1 MTQTAPQP
9 GPASQA
15 GPASQV
21 GSAPQVGPQLPAPDG
36 STDPHQWLE
45 EVTGQDALD
54 WVRGRNA
61 AAEAELDAVLD
72 PQDPDG
78 APLAETLQSQILE
91 ILDAKDRIP
100 GVTKRGE
107 FLYNFWTDA
116 EHERGLWRRTTLDS
130 YRTEEPEWDVLLD
143 VDALNEAEGED
154 WVWHGAHLLR
164 PAEGQPYR
172 HALIDL
178 SHGGSDADVTR
189 EFDLAKRAFVSPE
202 EGGFERP
209 EAKGSLSWIDVDTV
223 WVATDFGEGTMTS
236 SGYARQARI
245 WRRGTPMAQ
254 AQPVHE
260 VAESDMAVFAAH
272 DSTPGWE
279 RDWVIEA
286 HAFYDMSVHVVDRSQ
301 QPPELTRL
309 EVPSDLEATAHR
321 DLGIFSPRSDW
332 EVGESTY
339 PAGSLVVGDFARFL
353 EGEPELHMLFE
364 PTETTSL
371 ADMTITRTAVV
382 LSILEDVVHRL
393 EVHTRDEHGNWVRRD
408 LYPELRGAIG
418 VSAVDADENDEVWVS
433 VTDFIEPT
441 RLLLGDLGDVA
452 ADGDA
457 GELTLVKAAPARFDA
472 EGLDV
477 SQHFAIS
484 DDGTRIPYF
493 EISSLDAA
501 GSGDGAAGSDV
512 GAVGAAGS
520 AAGSAGSAGAD
531 DGAAGRPRPTLLYG
545 YGGFEISLTP
555 SYLGAIGKA
564 WLERGG
570 TYVLA
575 NIRGGGEYG
584 PRWHQAA
591 LKEKRHRAYEDFSS
605 VAKDLLERGVT
616 DREHLAVRGGSNGGL
631 LTGNMVTQYP
641 ELFGAV
647 IIQVPLLDMKR
658 YSHLLAGASWM
669 AEYGDPD
676 TADWEYLRT
685 FSPYHLLAKE
695 KAEQY
700 PPTFVLTST
709 RDDRVHPG
717 HARKF
722 TAAME
727 SLGADVRSWENIE
740 GGHGGAATNEQA
752 ARMNALLYTFLW
764 STIGTDS

>member
-1 MTQTAPQP
+1 MTQ
-9 GPASQA
+9 
-15 GPASQV
+15 
-21 GSAPQVGPQLPAPDG
+21 SAPQLPASDG

-45 EVTGQDALD
+45 EVTGEDALA
-54 WVRGRNA
+54 WVRERNA
-61 AAEAELDAVLD
+61 AAEAELDEASD
-72 PQDPDG
+72 PRDPSG
-78 APLAETLQSQILE
+78 KPLAATLQHEIRE

-100 GVTKRGE
+100 GVIKRGE
-107 FLYNFWTDA
+107 HLYNFWTDA
-116 EHERGLWRRTTLDS
+116 EHERGLWRRTTLES
-130 YRTEEPEWDVLLD
+130 YRTEEPEWEILLD
-143 VDALNEAEGED
+143 VDALNRDEEED
-154 WVWHGAHLLR
+154 WVWHGARLLR
-164 PAEGQPYR
+164 PSGSAEGEPYR
-172 HALIDL
+172 HALVDL

-189 EFDLAKRAFVSPE
+189 EFDLETLSFVPAD
-202 EGGFERP
+202 EGGFVRP
-209 EAKGSLSWIDVDTV
+209 EAKGSLSWIDEDTV
-223 WVATDFGEGTMTS
+223 WATTDFGEGTMTS

-245 WRRGTPMAQ
+245 WRRGTELAQ
-254 AQPVHE
+254 AELVHE
-260 VAESDMAVFAAH
+260 VAASDMAVFAAH

-279 RDWVIEA
+279 RDWVVEA
-286 HAFYDMSVHVVDRSQ
+286 HAFYDNTLHLVDRTQ
-301 QPPELTRL
+301 QPPTLTTL
-309 EVPSDLEATAHR
+309 DVPADLEANAHR

-332 EVGESTY
+332 EIGEATY
-339 PAGSLVVGDFARFL
+339 PAGSLVVGDLDRFL
-353 EGEPELHMLFE
+353 AGEPELHMLFE

-393 EVHTRDEHGNWVRRD
+393 EVHTRDEHGQWVRQD

-418 VSAVDADENDEVWVS
+418 VSAVDADVNDEVWVT

-441 RLLLGDLGDVA
+441 RLLLGDLHEVA
-452 ADGDA
+452 GGGQA
-457 GELTLVKAAPARFDA
+457 GELELIKSAPARFDA
-472 EGLDV
+472 DGLDV
-477 SQHFAIS
+477 SQHFATS

-493 EISSLDAA
+493 EISRPDRVEA
-501 GSGDGAAGSDV
+501 GEV
-512 GAVGAAGS
+512 Q
-520 AAGSAGSAGAD
+520 
-531 DGAAGRPRPTLLYG
+531 PTLLYG

-591 LKEKRHRAYEDFSS
+591 LKENLHRAYEDFSS
-605 VAKDLLERGVT
+605 VAKDLVEHGVT
-616 DREHLAVRGGSNGGL
+616 DRDHLAVRGGSNGGL

-658 YSHLLAGASWM
+658 YSHLLAGHSWM

-676 TADWEYLRT
+676 TEDWEYVRT
-685 FSPYHLLAKE
+685 FSPYHLLRE
-695 KAEQY
+695 DVQY

-727 SLGADVRSWENIE
+727 SLGADVRYWENIE

-764 STIGTDS
+764 DTIGKDS

>member
-1 MTQTAPQP
+1 MTDAATQDPRA
-9 GPASQA
+9 
-15 GPASQV
+15 
-21 GSAPQVGPQLPAPDG
+21 PQLPAPDG

-45 EVTGQDALD
+45 EVTGEDALA
-54 WVRGRNA
+54 WVRERNA
-61 AAEAELDAVLD
+61 AAEEELDRAVD
-72 PQDPDG
+72 PRDDSG
-78 APLAETLQSQILE
+78 RPLAGTLQHEIRE

-100 GVTKRGE
+100 GVVKRGE

-116 EHERGLWRRTTLDS
+116 EHERGLWRRTTLES
-130 YRTEEPEWDVLLD
+130 YRTEEPEWEVLLD
-143 VDALNEAEGED
+143 IDALNETEGED
-154 WVWHGAHLLR
+154 WVWHGARLLR
-164 PAEGQPYR
+164 PEGLAEGEPYR

-178 SHGGSDADVTR
+178 SHGGADADVTR
-189 EFDLAKRAFVSPE
+189 EFDLETLSFVPAAD
-202 EGGFERP
+202 GGFERP

-223 WVATDFGEGTMTS
+223 WATTDFGEGTMTS

-245 WRRGTPMAQ
+245 WRRGTELAQ
-254 AQPVHE
+254 AELVHE
-260 VAESDMAVFAAH
+260 IPTSDMAVFAAH

-279 RDWVIEA
+279 RDWVVEA
-286 HAFYDMSVHVVDRSQ
+286 HAFYDNTLHLVDRSQ
-301 QPPELTRL
+301 QPPVLTTL
-309 EVPSDLEATAHR
+309 EVPADLDATAHR

-332 EVGESTY
+332 EIAEARY

-353 EGEPELHMLFE
+353 DGEPELHMLFE

-393 EVHTRDEHGNWVRRD
+393 EVHTRDEHGQWVRRD

-418 VSAVDADENDEVWVS
+418 VSAVDADDSDEVWVT

-441 RLLLGDLGDVA
+441 RLLLGDLSEVA
-452 ADGDA
+452 GGGEA
-457 GELTLVKAAPARFDA
+457 GELELVKAAPARFDA

-477 SQHFAIS
+477 SQHFATS

-493 EISSLDAA
+493 EISRRDAP
-501 GSGDGAAGSDV
+501 GQEG
-512 GAVGAAGS
+512 
-520 AAGSAGSAGAD
+520 
-531 DGAAGRPRPTLLYG
+531 PRPTLLFG

-555 SYLGAIGKA
+555 SYLGAVGKT

-591 LKEKRHRAYEDFSS
+591 LKENRHRAYEDFSS
-605 VAKDLLERGVT
+605 VAKDLIERGVT
-616 DREHLAVRGGSNGGL
+616 DRDHLAVRGGSNGGL
-631 LTGNMVTQYP
+631 LTGNMVTRYP

-658 YSHLLAGASWM
+658 YSHLLAGHSWM

-676 TADWEYLRT
+676 TDDWEFVRT
-685 FSPYHLLAKE
+685 FSPYHLLE
-695 KAEQY
+695 EGVQY

-727 SLGADVRSWENIE
+727 SLGADVRYWENIE

-764 STIGTDS
+764 DTIGARS

>member
-1 MTQTAPQP
+1 MTQ
-9 GPASQA
+9 
-15 GPASQV
+15 
-21 GSAPQVGPQLPAPDG
+21 SAPQLPASDG

-45 EVTGQDALD
+45 EVTGEDALA
-54 WVRGRNA
+54 WVRERNA
-61 AAEAELDAVLD
+61 AAEAELDEASD
-72 PQDPDG
+72 PRDPSG
-78 APLAETLQSQILE
+78 KPLAATLQHEIRE

-100 GVTKRGE
+100 GVIKRGE
-107 FLYNFWTDA
+107 HLYNFWTDA
-116 EHERGLWRRTTLDS
+116 EHERGLWRRTTLES
-130 YRTEEPEWDVLLD
+130 YRTEEPEWEILLD
-143 VDALNEAEGED
+143 VDALNRDEEED
-154 WVWHGAHLLR
+154 WVWHGARLLR
-164 PAEGQPYR
+164 PSGSAEGEPYR
-172 HALIDL
+172 HALVDL

-189 EFDLAKRAFVSPE
+189 EFDLETLSFVPAA

-209 EAKGSLSWIDVDTV
+209 EAKGSLSWIDEDTV
-223 WVATDFGEGTMTS
+223 WATTDFGEGTMTS

-245 WRRGTPMAQ
+245 WRRGTELAQ
-254 AQPVHE
+254 AELVHE
-260 VAESDMAVFAAH
+260 VAASDMAVFAAH

-279 RDWVIEA
+279 RDWVVEA
-286 HAFYDMSVHVVDRSQ
+286 HAFYDNTLHLVDRTQ
-301 QPPELTRL
+301 QPPTLTTL
-309 EVPSDLEATAHR
+309 DVPADLEANAHR

-332 EVGESTY
+332 EIGEATY
-339 PAGSLVVGDFARFL
+339 PAGSLVVGDLDRFL
-353 EGEPELHMLFE
+353 AGEPELHMLFE

-393 EVHTRDEHGNWVRRD
+393 EVHTRDEHGQWVRQD

-418 VSAVDADENDEVWVS
+418 VSAVDADVNDEVWVT

-441 RLLLGDLGDVA
+441 RLLLGDLHEVA
-452 ADGDA
+452 GGGQA
-457 GELTLVKAAPARFDA
+457 GELELIKSAPARFDA
-472 EGLDV
+472 DGLDV
-477 SQHFAIS
+477 SQHFATS

-493 EISSLDAA
+493 EISRPDRVEA
-501 GSGDGAAGSDV
+501 GEV
-512 GAVGAAGS
+512 Q
-520 AAGSAGSAGAD
+520 
-531 DGAAGRPRPTLLYG
+531 PTLLYG

-591 LKEKRHRAYEDFSS
+591 LKENRHRAYEDFSS
-605 VAKDLLERGVT
+605 VAKDLVERGVT

-676 TADWEYLRT
+676 TEDWEYIRT
-685 FSPYHLLAKE
+685 FSPYHLLRE
-695 KAEQY
+695 DVDY
-700 PPTFVLTST
+700 PPTFLLTST

-722 TAAME
+722 AAAME
-727 SLGADVRSWENIE
+727 SLGAPVQAWENIE
-740 GGHGGAATNEQA
+740 GGHGGAATNAQS
-752 ARMNALLYTFLW
+752 ARMNALMYTFLW
-764 STIGTDS
+764 STLGGRPESRRDEGA

>member
-1 MTQTAPQP
+1 MTQ
-9 GPASQA
+9 
-15 GPASQV
+15 
-21 GSAPQVGPQLPAPDG
+21 SAPQLPASDG

-45 EVTGQDALD
+45 EVTGEDALA
-54 WVRGRNA
+54 WVRERNA
-61 AAEAELDAVLD
+61 AAEAELDEASD
-72 PQDPDG
+72 PRDPSG
-78 APLAETLQSQILE
+78 KPLAATLQHEIRE

-100 GVTKRGE
+100 GVIKRGE
-107 FLYNFWTDA
+107 HLYNFWTDA
-116 EHERGLWRRTTLDS
+116 EHERGLWRRTTLES
-130 YRTEEPEWDVLLD
+130 YRTEEPEWEILLD
-143 VDALNEAEGED
+143 VDALNRDEEED
-154 WVWHGAHLLR
+154 WVWHGARLLR
-164 PAEGQPYR
+164 PSGSAEGEPYR
-172 HALIDL
+172 HALVDL

-189 EFDLAKRAFVSPE
+189 EFDLETLSFVPAD
-202 EGGFERP
+202 EGGFVRP
-209 EAKGSLSWIDVDTV
+209 EAKGSLSWIDEDTV
-223 WVATDFGEGTMTS
+223 WATTDFGEGTMTS

-245 WRRGTPMAQ
+245 WRRGTELAQ
-254 AQPVHE
+254 AELVHE
-260 VAESDMAVFAAH
+260 VAASDMAVFAAH

-279 RDWVIEA
+279 RDWVVEA
-286 HAFYDMSVHVVDRSQ
+286 HAFYDNTLHLVDRTQ
-301 QPPELTRL
+301 QPPTLTTL
-309 EVPSDLEATAHR
+309 DVPADLEANAHR

-332 EVGESTY
+332 EIGEATY
-339 PAGSLVVGDFARFL
+339 PAGSLVVGDLDRFL
-353 EGEPELHMLFE
+353 AGEPELHMLFE

-393 EVHTRDEHGNWVRRD
+393 EVHTRDEHGQWVRQD

-418 VSAVDADENDEVWVS
+418 VSAVDADVNDEVWVT

-441 RLLLGDLGDVA
+441 RLLLGDLHEVA
-452 ADGDA
+452 GGGQA
-457 GELTLVKAAPARFDA
+457 GELELIKSAPARFEA

-477 SQHFAIS
+477 SQHFATS

-493 EISSLDAA
+493 EISRPDRVEA
-501 GSGDGAAGSDV
+501 GEV
-512 GAVGAAGS
+512 Q
-520 AAGSAGSAGAD
+520 
-531 DGAAGRPRPTLLYG
+531 PTLLYG

-555 SYLGAIGKA
+555 SYLGGIGRA

-591 LKEKRHRAYEDFSS
+591 LKENRHRAYEDFSS
-605 VAKDLLERGVT
+605 VAKDLVERGVT

-658 YSHLLAGASWM
+658 YSHLLAGHSWM

-676 TADWEYLRT
+676 TEDWEHLRT
-685 FSPYHLLAKE
+685 ISPYHLLAE
-695 KAEQY
+695 DTAY

-727 SLGADVRSWENIE
+727 SLAADVRYWENIE

-752 ARMNALLYTFLW
+752 ARMNALLYAFLW
-764 STIGTDS
+764 KTIGAGS

>member
-1 MTQTAPQP
+1 MTQ
-9 GPASQA
+9 
-15 GPASQV
+15 
-21 GSAPQVGPQLPAPDG
+21 SAPQLPASDG

-45 EVTGQDALD
+45 EVTGEDALA
-54 WVRGRNA
+54 WVRERNA
-61 AAEAELDAVLD
+61 AAEAELDEASD
-72 PQDPDG
+72 PRDPSG
-78 APLAETLQSQILE
+78 KPLAATLQHEIRE

-100 GVTKRGE
+100 GVIKRGE
-107 FLYNFWTDA
+107 HLYNFWTDA
-116 EHERGLWRRTTLDS
+116 EHERGLWRRTTLES
-130 YRTEEPEWDVLLD
+130 YRTEEPEWEILLD
-143 VDALNEAEGED
+143 VDALNRDEEED
-154 WVWHGAHLLR
+154 WVWHGARLLR
-164 PAEGQPYR
+164 PSGSAEGEPYR
-172 HALIDL
+172 HALVDL

-189 EFDLAKRAFVSPE
+189 EFDLETLSFVPAA

-209 EAKGSLSWIDVDTV
+209 EAKGSLSWIDEDTV
-223 WVATDFGEGTMTS
+223 WATTDFGEGTMTS

-245 WRRGTPMAQ
+245 WRRGTELAQ
-254 AQPVHE
+254 AELVHE
-260 VAESDMAVFAAH
+260 VAASDMAVFAAH

-279 RDWVIEA
+279 RDWVVEA
-286 HAFYDMSVHVVDRSQ
+286 HAFYDNTLHLVDRTQ
-301 QPPELTRL
+301 QPPTLTTL
-309 EVPSDLEATAHR
+309 DVPADLEANAHR

-332 EVGESTY
+332 EIGEATY
-339 PAGSLVVGDFARFL
+339 PAGSLVVGDLDRFL
-353 EGEPELHMLFE
+353 AGEPELHMLFE

-393 EVHTRDEHGNWVRRD
+393 EVHTRDEHGQWVRQD

-418 VSAVDADENDEVWVS
+418 VSAVDADVNDEVWVT

-441 RLLLGDLGDVA
+441 RLLLGDLHEVA
-452 ADGDA
+452 GGGQA
-457 GELTLVKAAPARFDA
+457 GELELIKSAPARFEA

-477 SQHFAIS
+477 SQHFATS

-493 EISSLDAA
+493 EISRPDRVEA
-501 GSGDGAAGSDV
+501 GEV
-512 GAVGAAGS
+512 Q
-520 AAGSAGSAGAD
+520 
-531 DGAAGRPRPTLLYG
+531 PTLLYG

-591 LKEKRHRAYEDFSS
+591 LKENRHRAYEDFSS
-605 VAKDLLERGVT
+605 VAKDLVERGVT
-616 DREHLAVRGGSNGGL
+616 DRDHLAVRGGSNGGL

-676 TADWEYLRT
+676 TEDWEFVRT
-685 FSPYHLLAKE
+685 FSPYHLLSEERA
-695 KAEQY
+695 ADY

-727 SLGADVRSWENIE
+727 SLGADVRYWENIE

-764 STIGTDS
+764 DTIGKDS

>member
-1 MTQTAPQP
+1 MTQ
-9 GPASQA
+9 
-15 GPASQV
+15 
-21 GSAPQVGPQLPAPDG
+21 SAPQLPASDG

-45 EVTGQDALD
+45 EVTGEDALA
-54 WVRGRNA
+54 WVRERNA
-61 AAEAELDAVLD
+61 AAEAELDEASD
-72 PQDPDG
+72 PRDPSG
-78 APLAETLQSQILE
+78 KPLAATLQHEIRE

-100 GVTKRGE
+100 GVIKRGE
-107 FLYNFWTDA
+107 HLYNFWTDA
-116 EHERGLWRRTTLDS
+116 EHERGLWRRTTLES
-130 YRTEEPEWDVLLD
+130 YRTEEPEWEILLD
-143 VDALNEAEGED
+143 VDALTRDEEED
-154 WVWHGAHLLR
+154 WVWHGARLLR
-164 PAEGQPYR
+164 PAEGEPYR
-172 HALIDL
+172 HALVDL
-178 SHGGSDADVTR
+178 SHSGSDADVTR
-189 EFDLAKRAFVSPE
+189 EFDLETLSFVPAD
-202 EGGFERP
+202 EGGFVRP
-209 EAKGSLSWIDVDTV
+209 EAKGSLSWIDEDTV
-223 WVATDFGEGTMTS
+223 WATTDFGEGTMTS

-245 WRRGTPMAQ
+245 WRRGTELAQ
-254 AQPVHE
+254 AELVHE
-260 VAESDMAVFAAH
+260 VAASDMAVFAAH

-279 RDWVIEA
+279 RDWVVEA
-286 HAFYDMSVHVVDRSQ
+286 HAFYDNTLHLVDRTQ
-301 QPPELTRL
+301 QPPTLTTL
-309 EVPSDLEATAHR
+309 DVPADLEANAHR

-332 EVGESTY
+332 EIGEATY
-339 PAGSLVVGDFARFL
+339 PAGSLVVGDLDRFL
-353 EGEPELHMLFE
+353 AGEPELHMLFE

-393 EVHTRDEHGNWVRRD
+393 EVHTRDEHGQWVRQD

-418 VSAVDADENDEVWVS
+418 VSAVDADVNDEVWVT

-441 RLLLGDLGDVA
+441 RLLLGDLHEVA
-452 ADGDA
+452 GGGQA
-457 GELTLVKAAPARFDA
+457 GELELIKSAPARFEA

-477 SQHFAIS
+477 SQHFAAS

-493 EISSLDAA
+493 EISRPDRVEA
-501 GSGDGAAGSDV
+501 GEV
-512 GAVGAAGS
+512 Q
-520 AAGSAGSAGAD
+520 
-531 DGAAGRPRPTLLYG
+531 PTLLYG

-591 LKEKRHRAYEDFSS
+591 LKENRHRAYEDFSS
-605 VAKDLLERGVT
+605 VAKDLVERGVT

-658 YSHLLAGASWM
+658 YSHLLAGHSWM

-676 TADWEYLRT
+676 TEDWEYVRT
-685 FSPYHLLAKE
+685 FSPYHLLRE
-695 KAEQY
+695 DVQY

-727 SLGADVRSWENIE
+727 SLGADVRYWENIE

-764 STIGTDS
+764 DTIGKDS

>member
-1 MTQTAPQP
+1 MTDAATQDPRA
-9 GPASQA
+9 
-15 GPASQV
+15 
-21 GSAPQVGPQLPAPDG
+21 PQLPAPDG

-45 EVTGQDALD
+45 EVTGEEALA
-54 WVRGRNA
+54 WVQERNA
-61 AAEAELDAVLD
+61 AAESELDAVPD
-72 PQDPDG
+72 PQDPAG
-78 APLAETLQSQILE
+78 APLTRTLQAEILE

-100 GVTKRGE
+100 GVVKRGE

-116 EHERGLWRRTTLDS
+116 EHERGLWRRTTLES
-130 YRTEEPEWDVLLD
+130 YRTEEPEWEVLLD
-143 VDALNEAEGED
+143 IDALNETEGED
-154 WVWHGAHLLR
+154 WVWHGARLLR
-164 PAEGQPYR
+164 PEGLAEGEPYR

-178 SHGGSDADVTR
+178 SHGGADADVTR
-189 EFDLAKRAFVSPE
+189 EFDLETLSFVPAAD
-202 EGGFERP
+202 GGFERP

-223 WVATDFGEGTMTS
+223 WATTDFGEGTMTS

-245 WRRGTPMAQ
+245 WRRGTELAQ
-254 AQPVHE
+254 AELVHE
-260 VAESDMAVFAAH
+260 IPTSDMAVFAAH

-279 RDWVIEA
+279 RDWVVEA
-286 HAFYDMSVHVVDRSQ
+286 HAFYDNTLHLVDRSQ
-301 QPPELTRL
+301 QPPVLTTL
-309 EVPSDLEATAHR
+309 EVPADLDATAHR

-332 EVGESTY
+332 EIAEARY

-353 EGEPELHMLFE
+353 DGEPELHMLFE

-393 EVHTRDEHGNWVRRD
+393 EVHTRDEHGQWVRRD

-418 VSAVDADENDEVWVS
+418 VSAVDADGSDEVWVT

-441 RLLLGDLGDVA
+441 RLLLGDLSEVA
-452 ADGDA
+452 GGGEA
-457 GELTLVKAAPARFDA
+457 GELELVKAAPARFDA

-477 SQHFAIS
+477 SQHFATS

-493 EISSLDAA
+493 EISRLDAP
-501 GSGDGAAGSDV
+501 GQEG
-512 GAVGAAGS
+512 
-520 AAGSAGSAGAD
+520 
-531 DGAAGRPRPTLLYG
+531 PRPTLLFG

-555 SYLGAIGKA
+555 SYLGAVGKT

-591 LKEKRHRAYEDFSS
+591 LKENRHRAYEDFSS
-605 VAKDLLERGVT
+605 VAKDLIERGVT
-616 DREHLAVRGGSNGGL
+616 DRDHLAVRGGSNGGL
-631 LTGNMVTQYP
+631 LTGNMVTRYP

-658 YSHLLAGASWM
+658 YSHLLAGHSWM

-676 TADWEYLRT
+676 TDDWEFVRT
-685 FSPYHLLAKE
+685 FSPYHLLE
-695 KAEQY
+695 EGVQY

-727 SLGADVRSWENIE
+727 SLGADVRYWENIE

-764 STIGTDS
+764 DTIGARS

>member
-1 MTQTAPQP
+1 MTDTA
-9 GPASQA
+9 
-15 GPASQV
+15 
-21 GSAPQVGPQLPAPDG
+21 PQLPAPDG
-36 STDPHQWLE
+36 TADPHLWLE
-45 EVTGQDALD
+45 EITGEEALG
-54 WVRGRNA
+54 WVRERNA
-61 AAEAELDAVLD
+61 GAETELDAVAD
-72 PQDPDG
+72 PADPEG
-78 APLAETLQSQILE
+78 APLARTLQREIRE

-100 GVTKRGE
+100 AVVKRGE
-107 FLYNFWTDA
+107 HLYNFWTDA

-130 YRTEEPEWDVLLD
+130 YRADAPEWEILLD
-143 VDALNEAEGED
+143 VDALNVAEDED
-154 WVWHGAHLLR
+154 WVWHGARLLR
-164 PAEGQPYR
+164 PADPAAGEPYR

-189 EFDLAKRAFVSPE
+189 EFDLATRSFVDPAD
-202 EGGFERP
+202 GGFVRP
-209 EAKGSLSWIDVDTV
+209 EAKGSLGWLDRDTV
-223 WVATDFGEGTMTS
+223 WASTDFGEGTMTS

-245 WRRGTPMAQ
+245 WRRGTELAEAELVFEGKEDDML
-254 AQPVHE
+254 
-260 VAESDMAVFAAH
+260 VAGAH

-279 RDWVIEA
+279 RDWVVVA
-286 HAFYDMSVHVVDRSQ
+286 HAFYDQTVMVVDRSR
-301 QPPELTRL
+301 QPPALTEVEVPRDL
-309 EVPSDLEATAHR
+309 EVSAHR

-332 EVGESTY
+332 EVAGVTY
-339 PAGSLVVGDFARFL
+339 PAGSLVVGDFERFQA
-353 EGEPELHMLFE
+353 GEPELHMLFE
-364 PTETTSL
+364 PTESSSL
-371 ADMTITRTAVV
+371 ADMTITRSTIV
-382 LSILEDVVHRL
+382 LSILEDVVHHL
-393 EVHTRDEHGNWVRRD
+393 EVHTRDEHGAWVRTD
-408 LYPELRGAIG
+408 LYPDLRGSIG
-418 VSAVDADENDEVWVS
+418 VSAVDTEDSDEVWVT

-441 RLLLGDLGDVA
+441 TLLLGDLADVA
-452 ADGDA
+452 AGGEP
-457 GELTLVKAAPARFDA
+457 GELEVIKAAPARFAAD
-472 EGLDV
+472 GLRV
-477 SQHFAIS
+477 TQHFAVS
-484 DDGTRIPYF
+484 EDGTRIPYF
-493 EISSLDAA
+493 EIARTDREDS
-501 GSGDGAAGSDV
+501 
-512 GAVGAAGS
+512 
-520 AAGSAGSAGAD
+520 
-531 DGAAGRPRPTLLYG
+531 GRPAPTLLYG

-591 LKEKRHRAYEDFSS
+591 LKENRHRAYEDFSS

-631 LTGNMVTQYP
+631 LTGNMLTRYP

-658 YSHLLAGASWM
+658 YNHLLAGYSWM

-676 TADWEYLRT
+676 SEDWEFVRT
-685 FSPYHLLAKE
+685 FSPYHLLRDG
-695 KAEQY
+695 AEY

-722 TAAME
+722 TAALE
-727 SLGADVRSWENIE
+727 SLGADVRYWENIE

-764 STIGTDS
+764 STIGATGGAGS

>member
-1 MTQTAPQP
+1 MTQ
-9 GPASQA
+9 
-15 GPASQV
+15 
-21 GSAPQVGPQLPAPDG
+21 SAPQLPASDG

-45 EVTGQDALD
+45 EVTGEDALA
-54 WVRGRNA
+54 WVRERNA
-61 AAEAELDAVLD
+61 AAEAELDEASD
-72 PQDPDG
+72 PRDPSG
-78 APLAETLQSQILE
+78 KPLAATLQHEIRE

-100 GVTKRGE
+100 GVIKRGE
-107 FLYNFWTDA
+107 HLYNFWTDA
-116 EHERGLWRRTTLDS
+116 EHERGLWRRTTLES
-130 YRTEEPEWDVLLD
+130 YRTEEPEWEILLD
-143 VDALNEAEGED
+143 VDALNRDEEED
-154 WVWHGAHLLR
+154 WVWHGARLLR
-164 PAEGQPYR
+164 PSGSAEGEPYR
-172 HALIDL
+172 HALVDL

-189 EFDLAKRAFVSPE
+189 EFDLETLSFVPAA

-209 EAKGSLSWIDVDTV
+209 EAKGSLSWIDEDTV
-223 WVATDFGEGTMTS
+223 WAATDFGEGTMTS

-245 WRRGTPMAQ
+245 WRRGTELAQ
-254 AQPVHE
+254 AELVHE
-260 VAESDMAVFAAH
+260 VAASDMAVFAAH

-279 RDWVIEA
+279 RDWVVEA
-286 HAFYDMSVHVVDRSQ
+286 HAFYDNTLHLVDRTQ
-301 QPPELTRL
+301 QPPTLTTL
-309 EVPSDLEATAHR
+309 DVPADLEANAHR

-332 EVGESTY
+332 EIGEATY
-339 PAGSLVVGDFARFL
+339 PAGSLVVGDLDRFL
-353 EGEPELHMLFE
+353 AGEPELHMLFE

-393 EVHTRDEHGNWVRRD
+393 EVHTRDEHGQWVRQD

-418 VSAVDADENDEVWVS
+418 VSAVDADVNDEVWVT

-441 RLLLGDLGDVA
+441 RLLLGDLHEVA
-452 ADGDA
+452 GGGQA
-457 GELTLVKAAPARFDA
+457 GELELIKSAPARFEA

-477 SQHFAIS
+477 SQHFATS

-493 EISSLDAA
+493 EISRPDRVEA
-501 GSGDGAAGSDV
+501 GEV
-512 GAVGAAGS
+512 Q
-520 AAGSAGSAGAD
+520 
-531 DGAAGRPRPTLLYG
+531 PTLLYG

-591 LKEKRHRAYEDFSS
+591 LKENRHRAYEDFSS
-605 VAKDLLERGVT
+605 VAKDLVERGVT

-658 YSHLLAGASWM
+658 YSHLLAGHSWM

-676 TADWEYLRT
+676 TEDWEFVRT
-685 FSPYHLLAKE
+685 FSPYHLLRE
-695 KAEQY
+695 DVQY

-727 SLGADVRSWENIE
+727 SLGADVRYWENIE

-764 STIGTDS
+764 DTIGKDS

>member
-1 MTQTAPQP
+1 MTQ
-9 GPASQA
+9 
-15 GPASQV
+15 
-21 GSAPQVGPQLPAPDG
+21 SAPQLPASDG

-45 EVTGQDALD
+45 EVTGEDALA
-54 WVRGRNA
+54 WVRERNA
-61 AAEAELDAVLD
+61 AAEAELDEASD
-72 PQDPDG
+72 PRDPSG
-78 APLAETLQSQILE
+78 KPLAATLQHEIRE

-100 GVTKRGE
+100 GVIKRGE
-107 FLYNFWTDA
+107 HLYNFWTDA
-116 EHERGLWRRTTLDS
+116 EHERGLWRRTTLES
-130 YRTEEPEWDVLLD
+130 YRTEEPEWEILLD
-143 VDALNEAEGED
+143 VDALNRDEEED
-154 WVWHGAHLLR
+154 WVWHGARLLR
-164 PAEGQPYR
+164 PSGSAEGEPYR
-172 HALIDL
+172 HALVDL

-189 EFDLAKRAFVSPE
+189 EFDLETLSFVPAD
-202 EGGFERP
+202 EGGFVRP
-209 EAKGSLSWIDVDTV
+209 EAKGSLSWIDEDTV
-223 WVATDFGEGTMTS
+223 WATTDFGEGTMTS

-245 WRRGTPMAQ
+245 WRRGTELAQ
-254 AQPVHE
+254 AELVHE
-260 VAESDMAVFAAH
+260 VAASDMAVFAAH

-279 RDWVIEA
+279 RDWVVEA
-286 HAFYDMSVHVVDRSQ
+286 HAFYDNTLHLVDRTQ
-301 QPPELTRL
+301 QPPTLTTL
-309 EVPSDLEATAHR
+309 DVPADLEANAHR

-332 EVGESTY
+332 EIGEATY
-339 PAGSLVVGDFARFL
+339 PAGSLVVGDLDRFL
-353 EGEPELHMLFE
+353 AGEPELHMLFE

-393 EVHTRDEHGNWVRRD
+393 EVHTRDEHGQWVRQD

-418 VSAVDADENDEVWVS
+418 VSAVDADVNDEVWVT

-441 RLLLGDLGDVA
+441 RLLLGDLHEVA
-452 ADGDA
+452 GGGQA
-457 GELTLVKAAPARFDA
+457 GELELIKSAPARFDA
-472 EGLDV
+472 DGLDV
-477 SQHFAIS
+477 SQHFATS

-493 EISSLDAA
+493 EISRPDRVEA
-501 GSGDGAAGSDV
+501 GEV
-512 GAVGAAGS
+512 Q
-520 AAGSAGSAGAD
+520 
-531 DGAAGRPRPTLLYG
+531 PTLLYG

-591 LKEKRHRAYEDFSS
+591 LKENRHRAYEDFSS
-605 VAKDLLERGVT
+605 VAKDLVERGVT

-658 YSHLLAGASWM
+658 YSHLLAGHSWM

-676 TADWEYLRT
+676 TEDWEYVRT
-685 FSPYHLLAKE
+685 FSPYHLLRE
-695 KAEQY
+695 DVQY

-727 SLGADVRSWENIE
+727 SLGADVRYWENIE
-740 GGHGGAATNEQA
+740 GGHGGAATNELA
-752 ARMNALLYTFLW
+752 ARMNAQ
-764 STIGTDS
+764 IGRASCRERV

>member
-1 MTQTAPQP
+1 MTQ
-9 GPASQA
+9 
-15 GPASQV
+15 
-21 GSAPQVGPQLPAPDG
+21 SAPQLPASDG

-45 EVTGQDALD
+45 EVTGEDALA
-54 WVRGRNA
+54 WVRERNA
-61 AAEAELDAVLD
+61 AAEAELDEASD
-72 PQDPDG
+72 PRDPSG
-78 APLAETLQSQILE
+78 KPLAATLQHEIRE

-100 GVTKRGE
+100 GVIKRGE
-107 FLYNFWTDA
+107 HLYNFWTDA
-116 EHERGLWRRTTLDS
+116 EHERGLWRRTTLES
-130 YRTEEPEWDVLLD
+130 YRTEEPEWEILLD
-143 VDALNEAEGED
+143 VDALNRDEEED
-154 WVWHGAHLLR
+154 WVWHGARLLR
-164 PAEGQPYR
+164 PSGSAEGEPYR
-172 HALIDL
+172 HALVDL

-189 EFDLAKRAFVSPE
+189 EFDLETLSFVPAD
-202 EGGFERP
+202 EGGFVRP
-209 EAKGSLSWIDVDTV
+209 EAKGSLSWIDEDTV
-223 WVATDFGEGTMTS
+223 WATTDFGEGTMTS

-245 WRRGTPMAQ
+245 WRRGTELAQ
-254 AQPVHE
+254 AELVHE
-260 VAESDMAVFAAH
+260 VAASDMAVFAAH

-279 RDWVIEA
+279 RDWVVEA
-286 HAFYDMSVHVVDRSQ
+286 HAFYDNTLHLVDRTQ
-301 QPPELTRL
+301 QPPTLTTL
-309 EVPSDLEATAHR
+309 DVPADLEANAHR

-332 EVGESTY
+332 EIGEATY
-339 PAGSLVVGDFARFL
+339 PAGSLVVGDLDRFL
-353 EGEPELHMLFE
+353 AGEPELHMLFE

-393 EVHTRDEHGNWVRRD
+393 EVHTRDEHGQWVRQD

-418 VSAVDADENDEVWVS
+418 VSAVDADVNDEVWVT

-441 RLLLGDLGDVA
+441 RLLLGDLHEVA
-452 ADGDA
+452 GGGQA
-457 GELTLVKAAPARFDA
+457 GELELIKSAPARFEA

-477 SQHFAIS
+477 SQHFAAS

-493 EISSLDAA
+493 EISRPDRVEA
-501 GSGDGAAGSDV
+501 GEV
-512 GAVGAAGS
+512 Q
-520 AAGSAGSAGAD
+520 
-531 DGAAGRPRPTLLYG
+531 PTLLYG

-591 LKEKRHRAYEDFSS
+591 LKENRHRAYEDFSS
-605 VAKDLLERGVT
+605 VAKDLVERGVT

-658 YSHLLAGASWM
+658 YSHLLAGHSWM

-676 TADWEYLRT
+676 TEDWEYVRT
-685 FSPYHLLAKE
+685 FSPYHLLRE
-695 KAEQY
+695 DVEY

-727 SLGADVRSWENIE
+727 SLGADVRYWENIE

-764 STIGTDS
+764 DTIGKDS

>member
-1 MTQTAPQP
+1 MTQ
-9 GPASQA
+9 
-15 GPASQV
+15 
-21 GSAPQVGPQLPAPDG
+21 SAPQLPASDG

-45 EVTGQDALD
+45 EVTGEDALA
-54 WVRGRNA
+54 WVRERNA
-61 AAEAELDAVLD
+61 AAEAELDEASD
-72 PQDPDG
+72 PRDPSG
-78 APLAETLQSQILE
+78 KPLAATLQHEIRE

-100 GVTKRGE
+100 GVIKRGE
-107 FLYNFWTDA
+107 HLYNFWTDA
-116 EHERGLWRRTTLDS
+116 EHERGLWRRTTLES
-130 YRTEEPEWDVLLD
+130 YRTEEPEWEILLD
-143 VDALNEAEGED
+143 VDALNRDEEED
-154 WVWHGAHLLR
+154 WVWHGARLLR
-164 PAEGQPYR
+164 PSGSAEGEPYR
-172 HALIDL
+172 HALVDL

-189 EFDLAKRAFVSPE
+189 EFDLETLSFVPAD
-202 EGGFERP
+202 EGGFVRP
-209 EAKGSLSWIDVDTV
+209 EAKGSLSWIDEDTV
-223 WVATDFGEGTMTS
+223 WATTDFGEGTMTS

-245 WRRGTPMAQ
+245 WRRGTELAQ
-254 AQPVHE
+254 AELVHE
-260 VAESDMAVFAAH
+260 VAASDMAVFAAH

-279 RDWVIEA
+279 RDWVVEA
-286 HAFYDMSVHVVDRSQ
+286 HAFYDNTLHLVDRTQ
-301 QPPELTRL
+301 QPPTLTTL
-309 EVPSDLEATAHR
+309 DVPADLEANAHR

-332 EVGESTY
+332 EIGEATY
-339 PAGSLVVGDFARFL
+339 PAGSLVVGDLDRFL
-353 EGEPELHMLFE
+353 AGEPELHMLFE

-393 EVHTRDEHGNWVRRD
+393 EVHTRDEHGQWVRQD

-418 VSAVDADENDEVWVS
+418 VSAVDADVNDEVWVT

-441 RLLLGDLGDVA
+441 RLLLGDLHEVA
-452 ADGDA
+452 GGGQA
-457 GELTLVKAAPARFDA
+457 GELELIKSAPARFDA
-472 EGLDV
+472 DGLDV
-477 SQHFAIS
+477 SQHFATS

-493 EISSLDAA
+493 EISRPDRVEA
-501 GSGDGAAGSDV
+501 GEV
-512 GAVGAAGS
+512 Q
-520 AAGSAGSAGAD
+520 
-531 DGAAGRPRPTLLYG
+531 PTLLYG

-591 LKEKRHRAYEDFSS
+591 LKENRHRAYEDFSS
-605 VAKDLLERGVT
+605 VAKDLVERGVT

-658 YSHLLAGASWM
+658 YSHLLAGHSWM

-676 TADWEYLRT
+676 TEDWEFVRT
-685 FSPYHLLAKE
+685 FSPYHLLRE
-695 KAEQY
+695 DVQY

-727 SLGADVRSWENIE
+727 SLGADVRYWENIE

-764 STIGTDS
+764 DTIGKDS